1 MVMLLLGL
9 LPLFLYAFLQVASVP
24 LLEGNALNVEEKARI
39 NRAQSV
45 DDRINVYHSA
55 SKRMQLSVD
64 AAVSSNDFSG
74 VPDALKLWVALLSGS
89 LEDIE
94 ANLKANKKSKALI
107 RYEIQVRKANSV
119 FRGYRVKAPVDQQD
133 ELEAQIIGAEIIRK
147 KFVDIIFR

>member
-1 MVMLLLGL
+1 MSLLGL

-24 LLEGNALNVEEKARI
+24 LLEGNALNVEEKARL
-39 NRAQSV
+39 NRAQSP
-45 DDRINVYHSA
+45 DDRIKVYHSA
-55 SKRMQLSVD
+55 SQRMQQSIG
-64 AAVSSNDFSG
+64 AAVRSNDFSS

-94 ANLKANKKSKALI
+94 ANLKAKKKSKALI

-119 FRGYRVKAPVDQQD
+119 FRGYKAKAPVDQQD
-133 ELEAQIIGAEIIRK
+133 AFDAQIAGAEKIRM

>member
-1 MVMLLLGL
+1 MVMPLFGL

-24 LLEGNALNVEEKARI
+24 LLEGNTLNVEEKARI

-45 DDRINVYHSA
+45 DDRIKVYHSA
-55 SKRMQLSVD
+55 SKRMQQSVD
-64 AAVSSNDFSG
+64 AAVSSHDFSG

-107 RYEIQVRKANSV
+107 RYEIQVRKANSA
-119 FRGYRVKAPVDQQD
+119 FRGYKTKAPVDQQD
-133 ELEAQIIGAEIIRK
+133 AFDAQIAGAEKIRK

>member
-1 MVMLLLGL
+1 MVMSLLGL
-9 LPLFLYAFLQVASVP
+9 LPLFLYAFLQVVSVP

-45 DDRINVYHSA
+45 DDRIKVYHSA
-55 SKRMQLSVD
+55 SKRMQQSVD

-94 ANLKANKKSKALI
+94 ANLKAKKKSKALI
-107 RYEIQVRKANSV
+107 RYEIQVRKANSA
-119 FRGYRVKAPVDQQD
+119 FRGYKAKAPVDQQD
-133 ELEAQIIGAEIIRK
+133 VFDAQLAGAEKIRK
-147 KFVDIIFR
+147 RFVDIIFR

>member
-1 MVMLLLGL
+1 MAMSPIGL

-24 LLEGNALNVEEKARI
+24 LLEGNALNVEEKGRI

-45 DDRINVYHSA
+45 DDRIKVYHSA
-55 SKRMQLSVD
+55 SQRMQQSVD

-74 VPDALKLWVALLSGS
+74 VPDALKLWVVLLTGS

-94 ANLKANKKSKALI
+94 ANLKTNKKSKALI
-107 RYEIQVRKANSV
+107 HYEIQVRKANSA
-119 FRGYRVKAPVDQQD
+119 FRGYKAKAPVDQQD
-133 ELEAQIIGAEIIRK
+133 ALDELITGAEKIRK